1 MSELDTPQAATAPA
15 ELSAEEIGAV
25 AGGTGLVGPSGG
37 RADGGGGTIGSG
49 T

>member
-1 MSELDTPQAATAPA
+1 MTQDSNVTPA
-15 ELSAEEIGAV
+15 ELGEEEIGAV

-37 RADGGGGTIGSG
+37 RSDGGGGTIGSG